1 MPYSITKACVQNTW
15 VRRRQRLPLAHGRM
29 LCGRRALGR
38 ERVGAADRPILEASR
53 GRRRGEG
60 RAADAD
66 GVTAQLDHS
75 GRCCHGCVGRA
86 LARRHRRRG
95 GASSA
100 RACPG
105 ALRSTAKLRER
116 HGRRLR
122 RRPLGG
128 VQRAA
133 GDEQARELLGPDR
146 RDYGVAVGALVRKR
160 RRHQLEGEVAARR
173 AEPLQRRERRRLGAD
188 PGRVWR

>member
-15 VRRRQRLPLAHGRM
+15 VRRRQRLPLAQGHM
-29 LCGRRALGR
+29 LRGRALGR

-60 RAADAD
+60 RRAADAD
-66 GVTAQLDHS
+66 GVATELDHS

-100 RACPG
+100 RAGP
-105 ALRSTAKLRER
+105 ALLSTAKLRER

-128 VQRAA
+128 AERAA
-133 GDEQARELLGPDR
+133 GHEEARELLGPDR